1 MNGQMNNYNSYMQK
15 NYSPIDVNALPYFVD
30 MKAMRA
36 YAQEKGVSIS
46 DLTNSEKKK
55 FTKPNPTSK
64 KASCLQKKFLKNTT
78 RIYPYVIQTKNV

>member
-55 FTKPNPTSK
+55 FTKPNSTSK
-64 KASCLQKKFLKNTT
+64 KASCL
-78 RIYPYVIQTKNV
+78 